1 MVPQGD
7 DACVRTIVV
16 GHVEWVE
23 FVRVDHVPK
32 PGEIVH
38 AHEGWSQPGGGG
50 ANAAVQLAKLAGG
63 CTFFTALGNDE
74 LGHKMHDELRELGV
88 TVRAAW
94 RDEETRRAITHVDA
108 EGERTITVIG
118 DRLEP
123 SGNDAIGW
131 DELDGAD
138 CAYLTAGDATAFRMA
153 QAAGVLVAT
162 SRALHGLSGIRLDA
176 LVGSA
181 TDAGERYA
189 AGDLDPA
196 PTLVVR
202 TEGDRGGTYEI
213 DGRTTRYEATVPPGP
228 IVDRYGAGDSFAAG
242 LTFALGQKKSAAE
255 AVGFA
260 ARCGAAV
267 VAGRGPFESQLT
279 R

>member
-1 MVPQGD
+1 MRAV
-7 DACVRTIVV
+7 VV

-23 FVRVDHVPK
+23 FVRVDHVPVA
-32 PGEIVH
+32 GEIVH
-38 AHEGWSQPGGGG
+38 AREGWSQPGGGG
-50 ANAAVQLAKLAGG
+50 ANAAVQLARLAGG
-63 CTFFTALGNDE
+63 CTFFTALGDDE
-74 LGHKMHDELRELGV
+74 LGHKMHEQLQELGV

-94 RDEETRRAITHVDA
+94 RNEETRRAITHVDS

-123 SGNDAIGW
+123 SGNDALGW
-131 DELDGAD
+131 DELDGAG
-138 CAYLTAGDATAFRMA
+138 CAYLTAGDA
-153 QAAGVLVAT
+153 AAVRVARAAHVLVAT
-162 SRALHGLSGIRLDA
+162 SRALRSLSGVRLDA

-181 TDAGERYA
+181 TDPGERYVD
-189 AGDLDPA
+189 GDLVPA

-202 TEGDRGGTYEI
+202 TEGDRGGTYELN
-213 DGRTTRYEATVPPGP
+213 GRSTRYEATVPPGP

-242 LTFALGQKKSAAE
+242 LAFALGEGRTAAE
-255 AVGFA
+255 AVEFA

-267 VAGRGPFESQLT
+267 VTGRGPFEAQLT